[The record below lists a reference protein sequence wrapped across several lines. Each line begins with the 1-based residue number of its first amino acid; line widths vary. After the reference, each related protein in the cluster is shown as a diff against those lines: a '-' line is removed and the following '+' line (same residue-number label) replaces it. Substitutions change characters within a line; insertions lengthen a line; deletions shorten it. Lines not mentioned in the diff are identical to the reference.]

1 MPGPDDGLGKK
12 AEGKIK
18 LWLDDPSSGYS
29 FDRIPDQMSGMYMV
43 SRNICDFICFKSPNQ
58 YYIESKATWHD
69 RFDFSMISDN
79 QYEGLMKKSMI
90 NGCYGLIIILFG
102 TYKRAF
108 ILDIRDIDSMT
119 HRRVG
124 NLNEE
129 FSGKTKNSVNI
140 NKLDSW
146 PIPSIEIPTVK
157 SRKMLLDYSGDFQ
170 TLVNEL
176 ETKR

>member
-1 MPGPDDGLGKK
+1 
-12 AEGKIK
+12 
-18 LWLDDPSSGYS
+18 
-29 FDRIPDQMSGMYMV
+29 
-43 SRNICDFICFKSPNQ
+43 
-58 YYIESKATWHD
+58 
-69 RFDFSMISDN
+69 MISDN

-119 HRRVG
+119 HRRIG
-124 NLNEE
+124 SLNSE

-140 NKLDSW
+140 NKHDSW
-146 PIPSIEIPTVK
+146 PIPSIEIPTIK
-157 SRKMLLDYSGDFQ
+157 SKKMLLDYSGDFQ
-170 TLVNEL
+170 QLVNEL